1 MFYVTGTPHKRVR
14 RPRNSDRYDERVRSK
29 YKRGA
34 DITELVKFI
43 CDAADEASDPVFGRL
58 VNKEQ
63 KKDKGRNQQKKLCD
77 KLGAKGMTRQME
89 LTTIT
94 QTRMPVESTVITL
107 FVSDIHNKQEP
118 CCIPEVTV
126 RPSLNI
132 DLSGLS
138 SCVELQKWPHLQ
150 NLEIPK
156 LDVDEVHLLI
166 GQDCADLLLPDEI
179 KKGHPGEPFAIH
191 TPLGWANNGPIDPFK
206 PAVKTSYFVHNRSSL
221 ERDLSRLWELEGV
234 NSEAPGMSQSDIK
247 TLETWD
253 ARKTIEDNHYTLP
266 IPFKAERP
274 YLADN
279 RNMAGKRLQMLGK
292 RLNKDNNL
300 KERYTEEMHKLL
312 KKGYAVAFPP
322 EDLNRADELMN
333 SIPEKEW
340 GRSFTTLDINRDELQ
355 TERALGMLWEIE
367 SDCLKVDV
375 QVKNHHKSRRE
386 HTIPDQWRYVPTMQN
401 TGDIASRGMTAQE
414 LPNEERWCKGPA
426 FLFLDISSWP
436 KQPAF
441 DCAKL
446 EDIAEVKRFPL
457 VYTMKTEED
466 HLGRFFDYYSTWH
479 RMKKAVAWFLRL
491 RQILRKQPYLKGPLV
506 AEEMR
511 CAEEAIIRHAQK
523 VFLHNETTYL
533 GKLNP
538 KKSASGLLLVGGRL
552 TNSKQEGY
560 TKHQLII

>member
-1 MFYVTGTPHKRVR
+1 MLKIVENLPYYLKTRWIKTNH
-14 RPRNSDRYDERVRSK
+14 DIRSK
-29 YKRGA
+29 YKKGA
-34 DITELVKFI
+34 DITELLKFI
-43 CDAADEASDPVFGRL
+43 RDAADEASDPVFGRL

-63 KKDKGRNQQKKLCD
+63 KKDKGRNQQN
-77 KLGAKGMTRQME
+77 
-89 LTTIT
+89 
-94 QTRMPVESTVITL
+94 
-107 FVSDIHNKQEP
+107 IHNKQEP

-150 NLEIPK
+150 KLEIAK

-179 KKGHPGEPFAIH
+179 KKGHPGEPFAVH
-191 TPLGWANNGPIDPFK
+191 TPLGWAINGPIDPFK

-279 RNMAGKRLQMLGK
+279 CNMAEKHLRMLGK

-300 KERYTEEMHKLL
+300 KERYTEEMHNLL
-312 KKGYAVAFPP
+312 KKGYAVAVPP

-340 GRSFTTLDINRDELQ
+340 GRSFTTLDINRDELP

-375 QVKNHHKSRRE
+375 QVKNHHKSRRGILSALS
-386 HTIPDQWRYVPTMQN
+386 TVYDPL
-401 TGDIASRGMTAQE
+401 G
-414 LPNEERWCKGPA
+414 L
-426 FLFLDISSWP
+426 
-436 KQPAF
+436 
-441 DCAKL
+441 L

-466 HLGRFFDYYSTWH
+466 HLGRFFDYNSTWH
-479 RMKKAVAWFLRL
+479 HMKKAVAWFLRL

-506 AEEMR
+506 
-511 CAEEAIIRHAQK
+511 
-523 VFLHNETTYL
+523 
-533 GKLNP
+533 
-538 KKSASGLLLVGGRL
+538 
-552 TNSKQEGY
+552 
-560 TKHQLII
+560 